1 VASGLRNVQALAL
14 TADKQHLLAAES
26 TARSVAVFQARAVD
40 GKLLPAATIPLSFAP
55 SSLSLSHSRLLVAG
69 HVQALRSALF
79 GPGKISGDSLV
90 AAVPSANAEQCAQQ
104 SDAFAATALLDL
116 KGMHVTAALFAAAN
130 ALVAGTQA
138 GVRVCFSQ

>member
-1 VASGLRNVQALAL
+1 MQALVL
-14 TADKQHLLAAES
+14 TSDKQHLLAAES
-26 TARSVAVFQARAVD
+26 TARSLAVFQARPVD
-40 GKLLPAATIPLSFAP
+40 GKLLPAAAVPLSFVP

-79 GPGKISGDSLV
+79 RQDKISCDSLV
-90 AAVPSANAEQCAQQ
+90 AMVPNADAEQCSQQ

-116 KGMHVTAALFAAAN
+116 KGLHVTAALFAAAN

-138 GVRVCFSQ
+138 HGVRVCFSQ